1 MVIAIVATL
10 LILVRRPS
18 LPSAVPRE
26 VPANEL
32 TLRNDRS
39 HWKNETVP
47 FTGII
52 VEKYPDGSVKSRST
66 LLNGILHGV
75 SEGWHT
81 NGTLQVREHFQN
93 GVSHGVRTKWF
104 ANGSKMSEA
113 TIEHGKING
122 AFRRWHQNGAL
133 AEEIRMTSN
142 VPDGLSRAY
151 YPNGTLKAQAKLD
164 KGEVVEQQFWK
175 EGEASASRT
184 AQ

>member
-1 MVIAIVATL
+1 
-10 LILVRRPS
+10 
-18 LPSAVPRE
+18 
-26 VPANEL
+26 
-32 TLRNDRS
+32 
-39 HWKNETVP
+39 
-47 FTGII
+47 
-52 VEKYPDGSVKSRST
+52 
-66 LLNGILHGV
+66 
-75 SEGWHT
+75 
-81 NGTLQVREHFQN
+81 
-93 GVSHGVRTKWF
+93 
-104 ANGSKMSEA
+104 MSDA